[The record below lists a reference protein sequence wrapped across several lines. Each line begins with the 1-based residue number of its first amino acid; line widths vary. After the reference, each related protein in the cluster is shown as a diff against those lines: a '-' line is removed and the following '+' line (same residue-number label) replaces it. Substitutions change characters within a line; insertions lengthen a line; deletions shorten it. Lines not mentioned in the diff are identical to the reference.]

1 MPNELFQYISTHW
14 ATVIYVINFFIAFAI
29 VFLERKEPAATLVWI
44 SILFLLPVVG
54 LLFYLFFSQNISKQ
68 KIFKMTL
75 DEEMMLDKT
84 LQLQVDE
91 MKTGKYPYF
100 KPETYTWRD
109 MIKLCQTYGRA
120 YYTHD
125 NDITV
130 LTDGTEMFRTLLQDI
145 KDAKESINIQFFIV
159 KNDEAGRE
167 LIRLLTE
174 KAKQGVEVRFLM
186 DAVGSREIWERN
198 LRKFKEAGGKHAFF
212 FNTKLRVVNLK
223 LNYRNHRKLAVI
235 DGQIGYIGG
244 FNIAREYLGKKKK
257 FGYWR
262 DTHIRI
268 MGGSVRDI
276 NTRFILDWRSASKE
290 DMPFPKDQYYR
301 ERKPKTGSSG
311 VQIVSSGPD
320 ALKEQVKRGY
330 MKMITSAMKNVYIQ
344 TPYFV
349 PDKSISESLKM
360 AAQSG
365 VDVRIMIPC
374 MPDHMFVYWA
384 TYAYVADLMYSGCR
398 IFIYNNGF
406 LHAKTM
412 TVDDQIATVGSAN
425 FDIRSFKLNFEAN
438 AFIYDSSVTRKMENI
453 FEDDMKYC
461 YELTPKLY
469 EHRGLIIKCK
479 ESISRLLTE
488 LL

>member
-1 MPNELFQYISTHW
+1 MLNEFFQYISDHFVT
-14 ATVIYVINFFIAFAI
+14 AIYVINFVIAFAI

-44 SILFLLPVVG
+44 SILFILPVVG

-68 KIFKMTL
+68 KIFKMTS

-91 MKTGKYPYF
+91 MKTGRYPYF

-109 MIKLCQTYGRA
+109 MIKLCQTYARA

-125 NDITV
+125 NDIKV
-130 LTDGTEMFRTLLQDI
+130 LTDGDEMFRMLLQDI
-145 KDAKESINIQFFIV
+145 QNAQESINIQFFIV
-159 KNDEAGRE
+159 KNDEVGKE
-167 LIRLLTE
+167 LIRALTE
-174 KAKQGVEVRFLM
+174 KARRGVEVRFLM

-198 LRKFKEAGGKHAFF
+198 LRKFKEAGGKYAFF
-212 FNTKLRVVNLK
+212 FNTKTRVINLK
-223 LNYRNHRKLAVI
+223 LNYRNHRKLTVI
-235 DGQIGYIGG
+235 DGRIGYIGG

-268 MGGSVRDI
+268 TGGSVRDI

-301 ERKPKTGSSG
+301 EHKSKTGSSG

-365 VDVRIMIPC
+365 VDVRVMIPC

-453 FEDDMKYC
+453 FEEDMKHC
-461 YELTPKLY
+461 YELTPELY
-469 EHRGLIIKCK
+469 ERRGLIIKCK

>member
-1 MPNELFQYISTHW
+1 MSTQILQYISDHYLGF
-14 ATVIYVINFFIAFAI
+14 IYVINFIIAFGI
-29 VFLERKEPAATLVWI
+29 VFLERKEPATTLVWI

-54 LLFYLFFSQNISKQ
+54 LVFYVLFSQNISKQ
-68 KIFKMTL
+68 KIFKMST
-75 DEEMMLDKT
+75 DEEELLDKT
-84 LQLQVDE
+84 LALQVDE
-91 MKTGKYPYF
+91 MKTGKYAHF

-109 MIKLCQTYGRA
+109 MIKLCQTYARA

-125 NDITV
+125 NDINI
-130 LTDGTEMFRTLLQDI
+130 LTDGKDLFRTMLDDI
-145 KDAKESINIQFFIV
+145 KKAQESIHIQFFIV
-159 KNDEAGRE
+159 KKDEVGKE
-167 LIRLLTE
+167 LIKVLTE

-186 DAVGSREIWERN
+186 DAVGSREILEHH
-198 LRKFKEAGGKHAFF
+198 LKALKAAGGKYAFF
-212 FNTKLRVVNLK
+212 FNSRTRVINIK

-235 DGQIGYIGG
+235 DGKVGYIGG
-244 FNIAREYLGKKKK
+244 FNVGREYIGKKRK

-262 DTHIRI
+262 DTHLRI
-268 MGGSVRDI
+268 TGGSVRDI

-290 DMPFPKDQYYR
+290 DLPFPKDQYYR
-301 ERKPKTGSSG
+301 ERKIKTGTTG

-320 ALKEQVKRGY
+320 TAKEQVKRGF

-349 PDKSISESLKM
+349 PDKSIQESLKM

-365 VDVRIMIPC
+365 VDVRVMIPC
-374 MPDHMFVYWA
+374 KPDHMFVYWA

-398 IFIYNNGF
+398 VFIYENGF

-412 TVDDQIATVGSAN
+412 TVDEQIATVGSAN

-438 AFIYDSSVTRKMENI
+438 AFIYDSRVTRRLEQI
-453 FEDDMKYC
+453 FEADMKHC
-461 YELTPKLY
+461 YELTPEIY
-469 EHRGLIIKCK
+469 ERRGLVIKFK
-479 ESISRLLTE
+479 ESLSRLLSE